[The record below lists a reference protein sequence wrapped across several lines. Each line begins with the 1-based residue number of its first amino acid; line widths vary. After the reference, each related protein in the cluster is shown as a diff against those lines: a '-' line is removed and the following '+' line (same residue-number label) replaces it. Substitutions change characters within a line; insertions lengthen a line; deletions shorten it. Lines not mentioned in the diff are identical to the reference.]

1 MKAITFIVILLL
13 LIIAGLLI
21 LQRCEDDKN
30 VSEIHKVFE
39 QNKEAIAEINFTI
52 ESLIDSMGKLA
63 IKKDEIKNY
72 YNYEITKID
81 SVYLNNGTVAD
92 MDSAIRYWTRH
103 IWEIEGFFSIEFD
116 STGALSGGTYNAPS
130 SKLVLPGRLRE
141 EGKRISPDSSW

>member
-1 MKAITFIVILLL
+1 MKAVTFIVILLL

-39 QNKEAIAEINFTI
+39 QNKEAISEINFTI

-72 YNYEITKID
+72 YNYEITKMD
-81 SVYLNNGTVAD
+81 SVFKYSADTLLVNAYL
-92 MDSAIRYWTRH
+92 RYWTARLY
-103 IWEIEGFFSIEFD
+103 ELPGFFQNTTND
-116 STGALSGGTYNAPS
+116 SGTSNDSEDNATSGE
-130 SKLVLPGRLRE
+130 LVLPSTIRE